1 VLNSTAGGSV
11 VRDLTFANFA
21 DDAIRLNS
29 TLNATVNGVAVRTSG
44 FGITLN
50 GTSTGTKVQGNVL
63 DRNATGVRLLSATGA
78 LVGGS
83 AAGQGNTISNARVG
97 VFASGFCTR
106 SQVVRNRITGTL
118 TPYDVRSSRN
128 LTVVR

>member
-1 VLNSTAGGSV
+1 
-11 VRDLTFANFA
+11 VRSIAFSGFA

-29 TLNATVNGVAVRTSG
+29 TQNATINGVTVRNSG
-44 FGITLN
+44 FGLTLN
-50 GTSTGTKVQGNVL
+50 GASTGTKVQGNVF
-63 DRNATGVRLLSATGA
+63 DRNTTGVRLLSATGA

-106 SQVVRNRITGTL
+106 SQVVKNRITGTL